1 MTGWRCRGCRGG
13 AVPGHLTLTLWHVT
27 YISVKP
33 GLGGFVKQPMGP
45 LLASPSPP
53 VRQAARSQDRSLVSG
68 ALLCASGHQG
78 TEQNGASCLPW
89 VTPVPKD
96 ITVHPVLM
104 DRGGRDHV
112 IHIDKSSEGRK
123 IDFFFLLARG
133 DYFMKCHIRGE
144 DQTEVTSH

>member
-1 MTGWRCRGCRGG
+1 MSGWRCRGCRGG
-13 AVPGHLTLTLWHVT
+13 AVPGHLTLTLWHVS
-27 YISVKP
+27 YISVKR
-33 GLGGFVKQPMGP
+33 GGGGFVKQPMGP

-78 TEQNGASCLPW
+78 TEQNGA
-89 VTPVPKD
+89 VPKD

-112 IHIDKSSEGRK
+112 IRIDKSSEGRK
-123 IDFFFLLARG
+123 IDFFSSSKRRLFHEMSRTRRRPDRSDVPLITYKSL
-133 DYFMKCHIRGE
+133 
-144 DQTEVTSH
+144 

>member
-1 MTGWRCRGCRGG
+1 MSGWRCRGCCGG
-13 AVPGHLTLTLWHVT
+13 AVPGHLTLTLWHVS
-27 YISVKP
+27 YISVKR
-33 GLGGFVKQPMGP
+33 GGGGFVKQPMGP

-78 TEQNGASCLPW
+78 TEQNGA
-89 VTPVPKD
+89 VPKD

-112 IHIDKSSEGRK
+112 IRIDKSSEGRK

>member
-1 MTGWRCRGCRGG
+1 
-13 AVPGHLTLTLWHVT
+13 
-27 YISVKP
+27 
-33 GLGGFVKQPMGP
+33 MGP

-53 VRQAARSQDRSLVSG
+53 VRQAAQSQDRSLVSG

-78 TEQNGASCLPW
+78 TEQNGA
-89 VTPVPKD
+89 VPKD
-96 ITVHPVLM
+96 IAVHPVLM

-133 DYFMKCHIRGE
+133 DYFMKCHVRGE
-144 DQTEVTSH
+144 DQTKVTSH